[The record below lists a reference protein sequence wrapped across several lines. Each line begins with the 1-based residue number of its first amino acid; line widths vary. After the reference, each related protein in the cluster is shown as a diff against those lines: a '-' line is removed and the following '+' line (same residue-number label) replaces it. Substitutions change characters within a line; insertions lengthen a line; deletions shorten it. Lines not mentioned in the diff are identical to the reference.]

1 MNRKDLYMKKIIA
14 LILALASLLSFAAC
28 ADKNKY
34 PPVESTKEEAEVL
47 MTFSYE
53 GEDYEL
59 KYELYRALFLNF
71 KGEYDGGDASFWDT
85 DGAEEARALINE
97 KIISFACEIFATV
110 HVAKAVGFDAYSKDA
125 DKQVAEYIRLSV
137 EGSEDGATA
146 GFGGDYDAYLASL
159 KEKNLNYSV
168 GELLIRYALAYDA
181 VVEYYKGTASE
192 DNPTADMKNGAL
204 KYTREDVKSFYD
216 SDSAA
221 RVSVITINST
231 YIEKS
236 VAKERRDE
244 IASAPSRDAAL
255 SLAIQLTASVPE
267 DVLTGVVIGSRS
279 LDAAYFDE
287 ITGAALALSADETS
301 ELIEVTTDSVSEY
314 WILYGLEKSEEHFN
328 ESYDSIEESYV
339 SQRIGE
345 IIENAKNELKTSK
358 SEKSVFG
365 SIKHSKI
372 SMS

>member
-1 MNRKDLYMKKIIA
+1 M
-14 LILALASLLSFAAC
+14 
-28 ADKNKY
+28 
-34 PPVESTKEEAEVL
+34 
-47 MTFSYE
+47 
-53 GEDYEL
+53 
-59 KYELYRALFLNF
+59 
-71 KGEYDGGDASFWDT
+71 
-85 DGAEEARALINE
+85 
-97 KIISFACEIFATV
+97 
-110 HVAKAVGFDAYSKDA
+110 
-125 DKQVAEYIRLSV
+125 
-137 EGSEDGATA
+137 
-146 GFGGDYDAYLASL
+146 
-159 KEKNLNYSV
+159 
-168 GELLIRYALAYDA
+168 
-181 VVEYYKGTASE
+181 EYYKGTASE